1 MKIILIFSLR
11 NNVYNLTDI
20 AKERIKIVEKWIT
33 IVVAVVI
40 LGGFYWLYVSL
51 VKKKNKVKEAS
62 AGVDVQ
68 LKKRY
73 DLIPNMLQMASKFME
88 HEKDLMT
95 EIVRLR
101 TEAMKKDFS
110 GAPQEVIDLA
120 NEIDARLHDFWL
132 SVENYPDLKSNQ
144 TMLQAMQSFNEVEE
158 HIAAARRFYNA
169 SVNDLKNAAEI
180 FPGNLVAAIIGIK
193 ADMPFFEAEKQAK
206 QRINAGEFFK

>member
-1 MKIILIFSLR
+1 M
-11 NNVYNLTDI
+11 
-20 AKERIKIVEKWIT
+20 EKWIT

>member
-1 MKIILIFSLR
+1 M
-11 NNVYNLTDI
+11 
-20 AKERIKIVEKWIT
+20 EKWIA
-33 IVVAVVI
+33 IIAAVVV
-40 LGGFYWLYVSL
+40 LGGFYLLYVSL

-62 AGVDVQ
+62 SGIDVQ

-73 DLIPNMLQMASKFME
+73 DLIPNLLQMASKFME

-101 TEAMKKDFS
+101 TEAMKKDF
-110 GAPQEVIDLA
+110 GGDPKAAIELA
-120 NEIDARLHDFWL
+120 NEIDARLRDFWL

-158 HIAAARRFYNA
+158 HIAAACRFYNA

-180 FPGNLVAAIIGIK
+180 FPGNLVAAMVGIK
-193 ADMPFFEAEKQAK
+193 ADMPFFEAEVKEK
-206 QRINAGEFFK
+206 QRVDAKEFFK